1 VAFIGH
7 GPGCQPL
14 VELVDRR
21 GMFITGFQPEDVSL
35 TLMQAL
41 SVIKSVKAFVQIVG
55 PQIQPTAPQ
64 SSSDEVRA
72 WYKKANGPLE
82 LCCHALT

>member
-1 VAFIGH
+1 MFIGH

-21 GMFITGFQPEDVSL
+21 GMFITNFQPENVPL

-64 SSSDEVRA
+64 PSSDEIRA
-72 WYKKANGPLE
+72 WYKKANGL
-82 LCCHALT
+82 LWSFAATL